1 MGLSGLPL
9 TGSNTGGFI
18 GMPTAEL
25 YTRWLQVGVFN
36 PFFWTHTAT
45 PDNLEPWSFGKDYE
59 KINRRIIELRY
70 RLLPYL
76 YNAFLQSAQTGLP
89 IMRALLLDFP
99 DDERA
104 MISTPD
110 RQNYEF
116 MFGDDLLIAPVVRE
130 GETERAV
137 YLPKG
142 IWYNFW
148 TDERYAGPLNLKVSA
163 PIDHIPIFV
172 RGGAIIPARQA
183 VEYVGQAPINPL
195 IFEIYP
201 KDDSSREY
209 YEDDGISFEY
219 RRGVFLRERISISQH
234 ENGIRLEIS
243 SPEGSTAFSCSSVSV
258 CVADWVD

>member
-1 MGLSGLPL
+1 
-9 TGSNTGGFI
+9 
-18 GMPTAEL
+18 
-25 YTRWLQVGVFN
+25 
-36 PFFWTHTAT
+36 
-45 PDNLEPWSFGKDYE
+45 
-59 KINRRIIELRY
+59 
-70 RLLPYL
+70 
-76 YNAFLQSAQTGLP
+76 
-89 IMRALLLDFP
+89 MRALLLDFP

-219 RRGVFLRERISISQH
+219 RRGVFLRKRISISQH

-243 SPEGSTAFSCSSVSV
+243 SPEGSYIPPPRSLVFKIHGWEFLPKSIRLGNEIMEILPSTA
-258 CVADWVD
+258 ALDKTATGAAYDAETQILWLKAPDQNGYPTIDIRK